1 MADIERYLLMPGQV
15 LAYKVGMN
23 TLLAARERA
32 HAALGAR
39 FDLKAFH
46 NLILQSGSMPMTLLN
61 TRVDQ
66 WIAKQQGT

>member
-1 MADIERYLLMPGQV
+1 
-15 LAYKVGMN
+15 MN
-23 TLLAARERA
+23 TLLAAREHA

>member
-1 MADIERYLLMPGQV
+1 
-15 LAYKVGMN
+15 MN

-61 TRVDQ
+61 TRVDR
-66 WIAKQQGT
+66 WIAMQQGA